1 MVCHV
6 SSKSVSDFHRKLGGA
21 NEAVIRMLISIGRLV
36 DKSSTVNLLMKLQ
49 PGERACLY
57 RSGKETRED
66 LVWIRSQVSSRN
78 SIFSSRSYTAFRVYK
93 TVRSRY
99 F

>member
-1 MVCHV
+1 MVCYL
-6 SSKSVSDFHRKLGGA
+6 SSDPVSDFHRKPGGA

-36 DKSSTVNLLMKLQ
+36 DKSSAVSLLMRLQ

-57 RSGKETRED
+57 RGGKETRED
-66 LVWIRSQVSSRN
+66 LVWIRSQVGPKIC
-78 SIFSSRSYTAFRVYK
+78 IFSSRSYTAFRVYK

-99 F
+99 L